1 MNMKKILIAVLAA
14 FAAVSCLDSGSF
26 SQSYT
31 ADITFEFS
39 ETAYKE
45 SFTDSIYVMDEGEA
59 FLYMQYPLFFAQK
72 YSNGIIKGGF
82 TMSILKG
89 EKDGALA
96 REPMAN
102 DAFRVNAE
110 TGHNGSK
117 TYAVFYDSP
126 IAADMPAHDIE
137 YGYKNNGYMTP
148 SGFYVNNTTLV
159 ARKIKEHFKPG
170 DKLEL
175 KAVGTTSDGSK
186 VETSIKLAEFTEA
199 KDSVMYNWTAF
210 PLTSLGVVDCID
222 FEVVSTNPEVP
233 GYFCLD
239 GFVAGVYVEY

>member
-1 MNMKKILIAVLAA
+1 MLFRTKSRHLYRLNMKKILTAVLVA

-26 SQSYT
+26 TQSYT

-39 ETAYKE
+39 DAAYKD
-45 SFTDSIYVMDEGEA
+45 SFTDSIYVMKEGNA
-59 FLYMQYPLFFAQK
+59 FLYMQTPLFFHQK
-72 YSNGIIKGGF
+72 YSNGVVKGGF

-89 EKDGALA
+89 EKDGALT

-110 TGHNGSK
+110 SGHNDSK

-126 IAADMPAHDIE
+126 MASDMPDHDIE

-159 ARKIKEHFKPG
+159 ARKVKEYFQDG
-170 DKLEL
+170 DKLVL
-175 KAVGTTSDGSK
+175 KAIG
-186 VETSIKLAEFTEA
+186 L
-199 KDSVMYNWTAF
+199 
-210 PLTSLGVVDCID
+210 
-222 FEVVSTNPEVP
+222 
-233 GYFCLD
+233 
-239 GFVAGVYVEY
+239 